1 MMQSMWSKL
10 NKVDLGNA
18 VAMDYLGFEYANF
31 GLTAYTEPEGKPFET
46 NKIRLNRG
54 KQFRSRWVN

>member
-10 NKVDLGNA
+10 NKVDLGNTMT
-18 VAMDYLGFEYANF
+18 VDYLGFEYASF
-31 GLTAYTEPEGKPFET
+31 GLADYTEPEGKAAIT
-46 NKIRLNRG
+46 RTIGMKKG